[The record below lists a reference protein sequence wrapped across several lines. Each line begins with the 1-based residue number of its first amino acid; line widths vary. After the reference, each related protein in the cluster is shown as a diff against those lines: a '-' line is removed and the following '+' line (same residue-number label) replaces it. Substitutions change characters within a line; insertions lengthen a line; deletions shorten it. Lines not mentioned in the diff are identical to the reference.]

1 VFTNAGFKAIAR
13 RATVAIK
20 SVSGAI
26 RFSVQSAVINGVIAD
41 HLTYLDRG
49 ALSDLIE
56 LVRRADRYN
65 CPGIVIEMGCAL
77 GGSAIAITS
86 AKSPARVFQ
95 IYDTFGLIPPPS
107 SRDGKDV
114 ADRYQEIISGKS
126 KGIAGETYYGYRS
139 DLLSEVTKAF
149 RRHGYPIEEN
159 SVQLIQGL
167 FEETLAGDDPV
178 ALAHIDC
185 DWYDSVTTCLERI
198 APRLVR
204 GGTLVLDD
212 YQHWSGCRRAVDDFF
227 RNSRDDFV
235 FRTRTRLHITKR

>member
-1 VFTNAGFKAIAR
+1 MSVGFKAAAR
-13 RATVAIK
+13 KTGVAIK
-20 SVSGAI
+20 SVSGKL
-26 RFSVQSAVINGVIAD
+26 RFPVQSAVIDCVIAD

-49 ALSDLIE
+49 ALFDLIE
-56 LVRRADRYN
+56 LVQRADSYKL
-65 CPGIVIEMGCAL
+65 PGIVIETGCAL

-86 AKSPARVFQ
+86 AKSPARVFRV
-95 IYDTFGLIPPPS
+95 YDTFGLIPPPS
-107 SRDGKDV
+107 SKDGKDV

-139 DLLSEVTKAF
+139 DLLSSVDRAF
-149 RRHGYPIEEN
+149 RRHGYPVEEN

-167 FEETLAGDDPV
+167 FEETLTGDDPV

-185 DWYDSVTTCLERI
+185 DWYESVMTCLIRI
-198 APRLVR
+198 APRLAP

-227 RNSRDDFV
+227 RTRRSDFV
-235 FRTRTRLHITKR
+235 FKTRDRLHITKR